1 MDTAVPDTA
10 APGYRELFDLT
21 GRSPNRGDPG
31 GTCGVRKNAGMT
43 EAHKVELGTIQE
55 TMLLTLADR
64 AIDARKKRSILQDTR
79 AVEIIESIDHPLAR
93 SGGIHQGTV
102 TRTAIYDSLLR
113 DFLDRHPAATVVEI
127 GSGLNTRFERVD
139 NGRVHWIDLD
149 LPDSIEV
156 RRKFFADTDRRRMLA
171 GSALDDGWHDTVAEL
186 PGPYVFVSEGVLAYL
201 PREGVDTAL
210 AKIVGRFPGAAI
222 VFDSYNRRTLRG
234 MNRQADKGRIDVRL
248 AWSCEDP
255 REFESLGM
263 TLLNSISIT
272 KPPRE
277 VRDRLPVGLR
287 FALPLLHP
295 VGKNMFRLNMFRTAE

>member
-1 MDTAVPDTA
+1 
-10 APGYRELFDLT
+10 
-21 GRSPNRGDPG
+21 
-31 GTCGVRKNAGMT
+31 MT
-43 EAHKVELGTIQE
+43 DAHRIELGTIQE

-64 AIDARKKRSILQDTR
+64 AVDARKKRSILQDTK

-113 DFLDRHPAATVVEI
+113 GFLDRHPAGTVVEI

-171 GSALDDGWHDTVAEL
+171 GSVLDNGWHEAVAAL
-186 PGPYVFVSEGVLAYL
+186 PGPYLFVSEGVLAYL
-201 PREGVDTAL
+201 PREDVDRAL
-210 AKIVGRFPGAAI
+210 STIAGRFPGATL
-222 VFDSYNRRTLRG
+222 VFDTYNRRTVRG
-234 MNRQADKGRIDVRL
+234 TDRLADKGEMDARF

-255 REFESLGM
+255 REFESLGI
-263 TLLNSISIT
+263 TLVSSTSIT
-272 KPPRE
+272 RPPRE
-277 VRDRLPVGLR
+277 VRARLPIGLR
-287 FALPLLHP
+287 LALPVLHP
-295 VGKNMFRLNMFRTAE
+295 LGRNLFRLNMFRAPE